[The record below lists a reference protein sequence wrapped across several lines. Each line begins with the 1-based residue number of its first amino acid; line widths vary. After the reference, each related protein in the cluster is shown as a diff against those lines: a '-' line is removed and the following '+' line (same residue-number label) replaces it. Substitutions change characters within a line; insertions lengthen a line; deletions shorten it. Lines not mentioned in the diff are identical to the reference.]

1 MMMHCPTTFDLWLTT
16 DPREAEAAA
25 WEQFSDRYA
34 DTASRLLVDHLT
46 ETLPP
51 ALTPRDRAALVARVR
66 ALVDGLDGETV
77 LTWAHEVTPDA
88 VPAFE
93 TWAHPERA
101 A

>member
-1 MMMHCPTTFDLWLTT
+1 MYPPTSRDIWFTT
-16 DPREAEAAA
+16 DPRDSEGAA
-25 WEQFSDRYA
+25 WEHFSDRYA
-34 DTASRLLVDHLT
+34 DTAGRLLVDHLT

-66 ALVDGLDGETV
+66 ALIDGLDGET
-77 LTWAHEVTPDA
+77 LLAWAHEVAPEA